1 MLKIA
6 EFEQK
11 YPTYSLAFMANNGRT
26 ETEKLVGHRMHILY
40 ASYDNKTYQNFTI
53 PTGYYNQLIER
64 LDDLKSDK
72 QWVVMSL
79 NDADFYLQKKGSSV
93 LGFCY
98 QTKERVA
105 VSYHLTVVLTEGEQ
119 TAFEEQGGDWQ
130 G

>member
-11 YPTYSLAFMANNGRT
+11 YPTYSLTFMANNGRT
-26 ETEKLVGHRMHILY
+26 ETEKLVGYRMHILY
-40 ASYDNKTYQNFTI
+40 ASYDKKTYQNFTI
-53 PTGYYNQLIER
+53 PTIYYNKLIER
-64 LDDLKSDK
+64 LDNLKSDK

-79 NDADFYLQKKGSSV
+79 NNADFYLQKKGTAV

-105 VSYHLTVVLTEGEQ
+105 VSYPLAVVLTEDEE

>member
-26 ETEKLVGHRMHILY
+26 ETEKLVGYKMHILY

-105 VSYHLTVVLTEGEQ
+105 VSYPITVVLTEDEE
-119 TAFEEQGGDWQ
+119 TAFQEQGGDWQ